1 MKLYYAEI
9 FEILSKG
16 RFISSN
22 STDSENRLLY
32 KHIEDNY
39 NELRDYFEKII
50 VRMESGNEYFY
61 CSRMEKRGDKESKL
75 KAMRKW
81 IDLLELLKSYDN
93 TFAAG

>member
-32 KHIEDNY
+32 KPIEDNY
-39 NELRDYFEKII
+39 NELRDYFETINF
-50 VRMESGNEYFY
+50 RLASGNEYFY
-61 CSRMEKRGDKESKL
+61 FSRMAKRVDLERHLKEIL
-75 KAMRKW
+75 Q
-81 IDLLELLKSYDN
+81 
-93 TFAAG
+93 